1 MQPGWLKQYFHPHV
15 DPQHVDVSRRD
26 FVKSGFVAGVAA
38 GVAAGAAGSAEQA
51 EAQTYINPLGGQWW
65 PSSWGAQDVRGAN
78 NRITPAKV
86 LEAAHLIKTGKIYQL
101 GRVLEKGIPLFGE
114 RLGAHVVLPGTPTGG
129 PFGNHKLYYHDELFV
144 GEIGQ
149 IGSQFDGLGHIGM
162 MASDGKIRYY
172 NGYTQE
178 EVGTAYGIKKVGIEE
193 LKPFFTRGILLD
205 VLAVKGGER
214 LPIGYVI
221 TMDDVQQTLRR
232 QGIREPGE
240 GDAVLFRTG
249 HGKLWKKDNAE
260 FNKGCPGPGA
270 TVGRWLVERKVCVV
284 GGDTWPVEAVPG
296 ESADL
301 PFACHAIW
309 ITMNGIFINE
319 NLDLEALAA
328 DKAYEF
334 AWSFNP
340 LPLKGATGSPGNS
353 VAIA

>member
-1 MQPGWLKQYFHPHV
+1 MQPGWLKQYFHQHV

-51 EAQTYINPLGGQWW
+51 EAQTYIYP
-65 PSSWGAQDVRGAN
+65 
-78 NRITPAKV
+78 
-86 LEAAHLIKTGKIYQL
+86 L

-162 MASDGKIRYY
+162 VAADGKIRYY
-172 NGYTQE
+172 NGYPQE

-193 LKPFFTRGILLD
+193 LRPFFTRGILLD

-260 FNKGCPGPGA
+260 FNKGCPGPGD
-270 TVGRWLVERKVCVV
+270 TVGRWLVDKKVCVV
-284 GGDTWPVEAVPG
+284 GGD
-296 ESADL
+296 
-301 PFACHAIW
+301 
-309 ITMNGIFINE
+309 
-319 NLDLEALAA
+319 
-328 DKAYEF
+328 
-334 AWSFNP
+334 
-340 LPLKGATGSPGNS
+340 
-353 VAIA
+353 